1 MKHEEIGKLKDVQQV
16 LESNFNVDRVQ
27 QLPTNFEEIFEIHRN
42 YDELFWLGEVNG
54 KKLLV
59 VSAKA
64 ALYKFPNAD
73 LFTSKPSSQSR
84 FAFLN

>member
-1 MKHEEIGKLKDVQQV
+1 MKHEEIGKLKDV

-64 ALYKFPNAD
+64 ALYKFSNAD